1 VDQESRIWFGK
12 LKLLVCLFV
21 EKGRPIMNDH
31 RPWAKLSELKPGDLL
46 IAAQDLSC
54 IDEGDIL
61 EVKLSKTNGL
71 YVVCAC
77 GKHDLSDHLCGDF
90 LLGFHKTSWNMR
102 DA

>member
-1 VDQESRIWFGK
+1 MSD
-12 LKLLVCLFV
+12 
-21 EKGRPIMNDH
+21 P
-31 RPWAKLSELKPGDLL
+31 RPWAMLSELKPGDLL
-46 IAAQDLSC
+46 IAAQDLNC

-77 GKHDLSDHLCGDF
+77 GKHGLRDHLCGGF
-90 LLGFHKTSWNMR
+90 LVGFHKTSWNMR